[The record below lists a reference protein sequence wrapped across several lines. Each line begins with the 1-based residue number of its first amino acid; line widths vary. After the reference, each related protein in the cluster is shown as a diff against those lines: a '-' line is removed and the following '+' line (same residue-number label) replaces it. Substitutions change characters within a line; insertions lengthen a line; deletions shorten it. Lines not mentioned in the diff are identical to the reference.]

1 MGMMDQTMTEK
12 KTGMTKELILFLV
25 LGVVTIITG
34 WLYLSTGFDATWGGD
49 DSIVH
54 LSMYQATK
62 DQTYLQSFFHYI
74 GQALEIY
81 LHPAE
86 TYRFLPLAYWNDA
99 VWKFASYSLTN
110 YRIAVLFYTYL
121 AIFLT
126 SVFLGCMTKNRSVAL
141 LCLALTPLL
150 VNLYSSVEVNALY
163 TYQAM
168 AQRSYIFWIIG
179 MLLLYVHAG
188 KKKIGFLI
196 AAAFF
201 TFLSCSVLEIG
212 YLFIFPCFLVV
223 MLLHEKWKHRILV
236 FGSQCISVILAFT
249 GYCICAS
256 AQGMNTDTSTRF
268 QLSPIVETISKQM
281 TASFSLPSVLLSGQ
295 ELHFADIRVQDVVLS
310 FVLAGVVAWLLYQCS
325 HQGQAVPEMTSG
337 LLICIAVLILVLP
350 AGLISIAE
358 KFQISNAITWT
369 QGWMMSIVGT
379 MGVGLFTALLLLSIT
394 GWIGRN
400 ANPPWLRILLIA
412 SLSFLIGCTGVYSR
426 AATNASGDKHTRSGN
441 DLLIEAL
448 QSEVLSD
455 VPEDALLYCDY
466 GIWGSSAPAL
476 KMFIEI
482 YGNRT
487 LEPSYYEGQ
496 EMEEGAFFSGF
507 HHGDA
512 IAYYYAGKLGEEPG
526 TLQNVRVWIK
536 DRAGII
542 QKHNLT
548 YVDGGTLQATTIQPA
563 DGQESV
569 YYARIPQMN
578 FAEFYIE

>member
-1 MGMMDQTMTEK
+1 MSDMDQTVTEK
-12 KTGMTKELILFLV
+12 KTGMTKEIILFLI
-25 LGVVTIITG
+25 LGVVTIVIG

-54 LSMYQATK
+54 LSMYDATK
-62 DQTYLQSFFHYI
+62 DQSYLQCFFHYI
-74 GQALEIY
+74 QHAFEIY

-126 SVFLGCMTKNRSVAL
+126 AVFLGCMTKNRYMAL

-150 VNLYSSVEVNALY
+150 VNLYSTVEVNALY

-168 AQRSYIFWIIG
+168 AQRSYIFWMIG
-179 MLLLYVHAG
+179 MLLLYVHAR

-212 YLFIFPCFLVV
+212 YLFIFPCFLIVF
-223 MLLHEKWKHRILV
+223 LLHEEWKQRLIT
-236 FGSQCISVILAFT
+236 FGTQCVSVILAFT

-281 TASFSLPSVLLSGQ
+281 TASFSLPPVLLSGQ
-295 ELHFADIRVQDVVLS
+295 ELHFPDIRIQDVLLS
-310 FVLAGVVAWLLYQCS
+310 FLLAGIAAFMLYRCS
-325 HQGQAVPEMTSG
+325 YKEQAVQEKTKG
-337 LLICIAVLILVLP
+337 ILYCIAVLILVLP

-369 QGWMMSIVGT
+369 QGWIMSIVGT
-379 MGVGLFTALLLLSIT
+379 MGVGIFAALLISAIA
-394 GWIGRN
+394 GWIKRN
-400 ANPPWLRILLIA
+400 TNPPWLGIVLIA
-412 SLSFLIGCTGVYSR
+412 CISFLIGCTGVYSR
-426 AATNASGDKHTRSGN
+426 AATNISGDKHTRPQN

-448 QSEVLSD
+448 QSNVLSD
-455 VPEDALLYCDY
+455 VPEDAQLYCDY

-476 KMFIEI
+476 KMFFGT
-482 YGNRT
+482 YGNRS
-487 LEPSYYEGQ
+487 LDPSYYEGQ
-496 EMEEGAFFSGF
+496 EMEKGAFYSGY
-507 HHGDA
+507 HYGDP
-512 IAYYYAGKLGEEPG
+512 ITYYYVGKIGKDSG
-526 TLQNVRVWIK
+526 ILQDVKVWIK
-536 DRAGII
+536 DRNGTV
-542 QKHNLT
+542 QKGNLT
-548 YVDGGTLQATTIQPA
+548 YVNDGALHTIAIRPA
-563 DGQESV
+563 DEKGSA
-569 YYARIPQMN
+569 YYAEIPQMN
-578 FAEFYIE
+578 FADFYVE